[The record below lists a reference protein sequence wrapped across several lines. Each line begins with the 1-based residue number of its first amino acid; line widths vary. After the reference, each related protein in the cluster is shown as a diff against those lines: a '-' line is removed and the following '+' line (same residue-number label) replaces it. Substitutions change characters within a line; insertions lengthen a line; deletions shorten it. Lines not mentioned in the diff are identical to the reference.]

1 MYVDHRIVVID
12 EIDDL
17 MTKDQDILYNLFDWT
32 QMSESRL
39 ILIAISNTISFS

>member
-1 MYVDHRIVVID
+1 MHLDHRIVVID

-39 ILIAISNTISFS
+39 VLIAISNTISFP